1 MVLNNY
7 FPFRKIVYFSNEA
20 LNSLLEGDE
29 DMKEFYNEY
38 FLRKLEYNDVWFYLD
53 THFKPLTLEQEKF
66 IQRVIDTALCKEVV

>member
-38 FLRKLEYNDVWFYLD
+38 FLRKLEYNDVWLYLD
-53 THFKPLTLEQEKF
+53 IHFKKLTTEQEEF
-66 IQRVIDTALCKEVV
+66 ILICKETALCKEL

>member
-38 FLRKLEYNDVWFYLD
+38 F
-53 THFKPLTLEQEKF
+53 HS
-66 IQRVIDTALCKEVV
+66 